1 MTHPDVKVLQAL
13 LGMGSS
19 NQTGFFGDITE
30 QQVKQFQQA
39 HGLTPDGVVGAAT
52 WQRLQR

>member
-1 MTHPDVKVLQAL
+1 VKVLQAL